1 VIAVLLRR
9 AALAGP
15 LLWVVSTVVFALL
28 HLIPGDP
35 IDFMIGEN
43 ATLDRKAELTAA
55 YGLDRPLFLDVEA
68 LRSARPLPSR
78 LIDAVTETQYAAF
91 YTGLFTG
98 ELRSLHTRRPVWDTL
113 ADRFPMTLRLAGCA
127 LLVSILIAVP
137 LGTLAAWK
145 RGTWIDQASMA
156 GALLG
161 VSMPNFWLGPLL
173 ILVFAVELGW
183 FPVSGATAPGSI
195 VLPAVTLGLGM
206 SAILTRITRASV
218 LETLHADFVRTA
230 RAKGLSEMA
239 TLFRHA
245 LRAALLPVITIV
257 GLQFGALLTGSII
270 TEEIFGWPGIGR
282 EVIQAIRSR
291 DFPMVQGCVLLIA
304 ATYIV
309 VNTVTDVAYTMADPR
324 VRLGDLDR

>member
-1 VIAVLLRR
+1 MREVLLRR
-9 AALAGP
+9 ILLLVP
-15 LLWVVSTVVFALL
+15 LLWVVSTAVFALL

-35 IDFMIGEN
+35 VDFMVGEN

-68 LRSARPLPSR
+68 LGEPGPIGGRFAR
-78 LIDAVTETQYAAF
+78 AVTDTQYAGF
-91 YTGLFTG
+91 YRALFTG
-98 ELRSLHTRRPVWDTL
+98 ELRSLHTRRSVWDTL
-113 ADRFPMTLRLAGCA
+113 GDRFPETLRLAGCA
-127 LLVSILIAVP
+127 LLVSILLAVP
-137 LGTLAAWK
+137 LGTLAAWR
-145 RGTWIDQASMA
+145 RGSWVDQASMA
-156 GALLG
+156 GALVG

-183 FPVSGATAPGSI
+183 LPVSGSTAPGAI

-218 LETLHADFVRTA
+218 LETLHADYVRTA
-230 RAKGLSEMA
+230 RAKGVSEVGA
-239 TLFRHA
+239 LFRHA

-304 ATYIV
+304 TTYV
-309 VNTVTDVAYTMADPR
+309 AVNTVTDVAYTLADPR
-324 VRLGDLDR
+324 VRLDDR